1 MRFATETS
9 LTSPERA
16 SLSQEG
22 QQSNVKW
29 RWTMRQSNVVFMVAS
44 AAIASLSGLVPVGVR
59 AQASQAGTQS
69 PPHAVVKP
77 YDWKAS
83 FAKYPVGNVPRTRD
97 GKPDLEGIWSHSVL
111 TPLERPAAAQNKTEF
126 SLAEAKEA
134 EEFARQAAV
143 DLRVEPTATP
153 PGEKTTDAYNSFWRD
168 GYWYKVPMTTLRTSQ
183 VVDPPDGRVPPLTR
197 AAIQRQQ
204 DTLKRVNGPPTGP
217 EDRPLSSRCVRP
229 VRVGPPFTGTGPGS
243 QESTFQIVQSR
254 DVVVVRPEAHESQM
268 IYLDQRARPP
278 ENIRLYK
285 GAARG
290 SWEEDTL
297 VVDSTNFNTWAMGG
311 TFNYGNTEKAH
322 LIERWKRLD
331 ENHLLYGFTIEDPGT
346 WMRPWSLEVVMW
358 RLPDQEQ
365 LVEYACH
372 EGNVGL
378 EFTLSGA
385 RAQEREQQAEENGDR
400 LAVVTGASREAV
412 SNSAPRPSPEPS
424 AVAYRTNDLGME
436 FAMVPAG
443 EFQMGCSEGAKP
455 NECSKDERPRHSVQ
469 ITKAFEIAKTEVTG
483 KQWQA
488 VMESD
493 PSAFRGEDL
502 PVEQVTFGQVQ
513 EFLNKLNARNDGF
526 LYRLPTEAEW
536 EYAARAGTTDEYA
549 GSLRDM
555 AWYNDSRG
563 AAVSTGG
570 RRDEDSPTGLAAAK
584 THAVATKKPN
594 MWGIF
599 DMRGNVAEWVQDFY
613 DPNYYSVSPAA
624 DPKGPPSGEGH
635 VVRGGSFH
643 VYPWLTRVSLRT
655 MFPETYK
662 FDDVGFRVVRE
673 KR

>member
-1 MRFATETS
+1 
-9 LTSPERA
+9 
-16 SLSQEG
+16 
-22 QQSNVKW
+22 
-29 RWTMRQSNVVFMVAS
+29 MRQSNLVFMVAS
-44 AAIASLSGLVPVGVR
+44 AGIASLSGLVPVNVR
-59 AQASQAGTQS
+59 AQTSQAGTQS
-69 PPHAVVKP
+69 PPQVVEKP

-83 FAKYPVGNVPRTRD
+83 FAKYPVGKVPRTRD
-97 GKPDLEGIWSHSVL
+97 GKPDLQGIWSHSVL
-111 TPLERPAAAQNKTEF
+111 TPLERPAAAKNKTEF

-134 EEFARQAAV
+134 EEFARQAAI

-183 VVDPPDGRVPPLTR
+183 VVDPPDGRVPPLTP
-197 AAIQRQQ
+197 AAVQRQQ
-204 DTLKRVNGPPTGP
+204 DTLKRVNRPATGP

-268 IYLDQRARPP
+268 IYLDGRARPP
-278 ENIRLYK
+278 ENVRLYK

-290 SWEEDTL
+290 HWEVDTL
-297 VVDSTNFNTWAMGG
+297 VVDSTNFNNWAMGG
-311 TFNYGNTEKAH
+311 TFNHGNTEKAH

-346 WMRPWSLEVVMW
+346 WMRPWSIEVVMW
-358 RLPDQEQ
+358 RLTDQEQ

-385 RAQEREQQAEENGDR
+385 RAKEREQQAEENGDR
-400 LAVVTGASREAV
+400 LAFVTGASREAV
-412 SNSAPRPSPEPS
+412 SNSAPRSSPEPS

-443 EFQMGCSEGAKP
+443 EFEMGCSEGAKP

-469 ITKAFEIAKTEVTG
+469 ITKAFEIGKTEVTG

-488 VMESD
+488 VMGSD
-493 PSAFRGEDL
+493 PSTFKGEDL
-502 PVEQVTFGQVQ
+502 PVEQVTFGQIQ

-555 AWYNDSRG
+555 AWYNDSRA

-570 RRDEDSPTGLAAAK
+570 RRNEDSPTGLAAAK

-594 MWGIF
+594 MWGIY
-599 DMRGNVAEWVQDFY
+599 DMRGNVSEWVQDFY
-613 DPNYYSVSPAA
+613 DPNYYSISPAA
-624 DPKGPPSGEGH
+624 DPKGPPTGEGH

>member
-1 MRFATETS
+1 
-9 LTSPERA
+9 
-16 SLSQEG
+16 
-22 QQSNVKW
+22 
-29 RWTMRQSNVVFMVAS
+29 MRQSNLVFMVAL
-44 AAIASLSGLVPVGVR
+44 AAIAGLRGPVPVNVH
-59 AQASQAGTQS
+59 AQTSQAGTQGS
-69 PPHAVVKP
+69 PQVVEKP

-83 FAKYPVGNVPRTRD
+83 FAQYPVGEVPRTRD
-97 GKPDLEGIWSHSVL
+97 GKPDLQGIWSHSVL
-111 TPLERPAAAQNKTEF
+111 TPLERPAAQQKTEF
-126 SLAEAKEA
+126 SLAEAREA
-134 EEFARQAAV
+134 EDFARQAAV

-168 GYWYKVPMTTLRTSQ
+168 GYWYKVPMTSLRTSQ
-183 VVDPPDGRVPPLTR
+183 VVDPPVGRIPSLTP
-197 AAIQRQQ
+197 AARQRLQ
-204 DTLKRVNGPPTGP
+204 DTLERVNRAPTGP

-229 VRVGPPFTGTGPGS
+229 VRVGPPFMGTGPGS

-254 DVVVVRPEAHESQM
+254 DVVLVRPEAHESQM
-268 IYLDQRARPP
+268 IYLDGRARPP
-278 ENIRLYK
+278 ENVRLYK

-290 SWEEDTL
+290 HWEDDTL
-297 VVDSTNFNTWAMGG
+297 VVDSTNFNSSAMGG

-346 WMRPWSLEVVMW
+346 WMSPWSLEVVMW
-358 RLPDQEQ
+358 RLTDQEQ

-385 RAQEREQQAEENGDR
+385 RTKEREQQAEQNADR
-400 LAVVTGASREAV
+400 LAVVTGAAREAI
-412 SNSAPRPSPEPS
+412 SNSAPHSPEPP
-424 AVAYRTNDLGME
+424 AAAYRMNDLGME
-436 FAMVPAG
+436 FVMVPAG
-443 EFQMGCSEGAKP
+443 EFQMGCSKDAKP
-455 NECSKDERPRHSVQ
+455 NECSNDERPRHSVQ
-469 ITKAFEIAKTEVTG
+469 ITKAFEIGKTEVTE

-488 VMESD
+488 VMGSD

-513 EFLNKLNARNDGF
+513 EFLSKLNGRNDGF
-526 LYRLPTEAEW
+526 VYRLPTEAEW

-555 AWYNDSRG
+555 AWYNDAG
-563 AAVSTGG
+563 AFAGG
-570 RRDEDSPTGLAAAK
+570 RQNEDSPTGLAVAK
-584 THAVATKKPN
+584 THPVATKKPN
-594 MWGIF
+594 IWGIY

-613 DPNYYSVSPAA
+613 DPNYYSISPTA
-624 DPKGPPSGEGH
+624 DPKGPSTGEGH

-655 MFPETYK
+655 MFPQTYQ
-662 FDDVGFRVVRE
+662 FYDVGFRMVRE